1 MALLNEYLKKKLIF
15 DNHPSPDET
24 TCLNTIQ
31 DRNPCQICKKVCPS
45 GVFDQVEPNWD
56 KCINCGVCVAACPAG
71 SISYSAYHSHT
82 QLGLLRS
89 GKTHVSLSCRQAQEQ
104 TDLILP
110 CLAACSWEFLGLLA
124 LNKKVTIVRR
134 SCTGCLLACGM
145 TVFDETLF
153 RLKTLLGEDVFSAT
167 IYVSDRLQLQQ
178 ISSYTR
184 REAFSHL
191 LGNTKS
197 GVHILL
203 PEKAEG
209 DRQLYRKLLARY
221 LPRFLKETCWLVPLF
236 TSECIACGLCTRI
249 CPGKALYRISDEEN
263 PSLLHMALLPHKCTG
278 CGLCHDVCPRK
289 GLSRPEYTSMK
300 APSSP
305 LIHSVLCLLCSRCG
319 EPIGKQTEEAE
330 PLMGSL
336 SDVPHEKSVEDSL
349 LCQKCRGELGYDFR
363 Y

>member
-15 DNHPSPDET
+15 DNHPSPDESA
-24 TCLNTIQ
+24 CLNTIQ
-31 DRNPCQICKKVCPS
+31 DRNPCQICKKVCPT

-56 KCINCGVCVAACPAG
+56 KCLNCGICVASCPVG
-71 SISYSAYHSHT
+71 CISYSAYHS
-82 QLGLLRS
+82 QALLGLLRS
-89 GKTHVSLSCRQAQEQ
+89 GKRHVSLSCRQTNAQ

-124 LNKKVTIVRR
+124 LNKQITIIRC
-134 SCTGCLLACGM
+134 SCTGCLFADGM
-145 TVFDETLF
+145 TVFDETLL
-153 RLKTLLGEDVFSAT
+153 RLKTLLGEDVFST
-167 IYVSDRLQLQQ
+167 SIYVSDHLQPQE

-191 LGNTKS
+191 LGKTKS
-197 GVHILL
+197 GVQILL
-203 PEKAEG
+203 PDKADG

-221 LPRFLKETCWLVPLF
+221 LPRFLKETFWLLPQF
-236 TSECIACGLCTRI
+236 TPECIACGLCSRI

-278 CGLCHDVCPRK
+278 CGLCYDVCPQK
-289 GLSRPEYTSMK
+289 GLSRPEYISMND
-300 APSSP
+300 PSSP
-305 LIHSVLCLLCSRCG
+305 FINSVLCLLCSRCG
-319 EPIGKQTEEAE
+319 EPIGKQTDESDPPME
-330 PLMGSL
+330 SL
-336 SDVPHEKSVEDSL
+336 SSLAHEKNAEESI